1 VIILRFYLHK
11 ELGDIKMI
19 ENNIDRVLHI
29 VSAMD
34 RGGAETLLM
43 NVYRNLD
50 RKKLQFDFVTHR
62 LDDGDFDVEI
72 RKLGG
77 RIYNIPSL
85 GKIGPISYVKKLA
98 EIMKLNSYIAVH
110 SHTDYQSGFPA
121 LAAKLAGIPHRI
133 CHSHSNNWPLNGG
146 FKQKMLLT
154 GLQSLIKFSATQY
167 CSCSREAG
175 AFLFG
180 QKAVEKNQVT
190 ILKNGIDLSQYLD
203 ETITKTSV
211 IRELGLGSNSKIIGH
226 VGKFSKSKNQK
237 FILRVLKELVS
248 KDDSYVALLV
258 GDGPL
263 KGEIELEAEKMG
275 ISNHVRFL
283 GVRSDIPRLMRAFDV
298 LLFPSIFEGFGIVT
312 IESQIS
318 GTPCIMSDSVPVS
331 TDMGLGLAK
340 FLSLDEAPYKW
351 GEEVE
356 SAIKMQKPKKDVLV
370 RALAEKGFSIQQN
383 IEEWM
388 KLYRVG

>member
-1 VIILRFYLHK
+1 MHK
-11 ELGDIKMI
+11 
-19 ENNIDRVLHI
+19 NIDRVLHI

-50 RKKLQFDFVTHR
+50 RAKLQFDFVTHR
-62 LDDGDFDVEI
+62 PNKGDFDEEI

-77 RIYNIPSL
+77 RIYTIPSL
-85 GKIGPISYVKKLA
+85 GKIGPISYVKKLNK
-98 EIMKLNSYIAVH
+98 IMKLNSYIAVH

-133 CHSHSNNWPLNGG
+133 CHSHSNNWPMNGS
-146 FKQKMLLT
+146 FKQKVLLT
-154 GLQSLIKFSATQY
+154 GLQSLIKFAATQY
-167 CSCSREAG
+167 CSCSQEAG

-180 QKAVEKNQVT
+180 KKAVEKNHVT
-190 ILKNGIDLSQYLD
+190 ILNNGIDLSQYLD

-211 IRELGLGSNSKIIGH
+211 IREFGLGPNSKIIGH

-237 FILRVLKELVS
+237 FILNVLKELVI
-248 KDDSYVALLV
+248 KDESYVALLV

-263 KGEIELEAEKMG
+263 KEEIEQEAEKLG
-275 ISNHVRFL
+275 ITNHIRFL
-283 GVRSDIPRLMRAFDV
+283 GVRSDIPRLMKAFDV

-312 IESQIS
+312 IEAQIS
-318 GTPCIMSDSVPVS
+318 GTPCIMSDSVPMS
-331 TDMGLGLAK
+331 TDMGLGLAR
-340 FLSLDEAPYKW
+340 FLSLHEAPYKW
-351 GEEVE
+351 REEVE
-356 SAIKMQKPKKDVLV
+356 KAIKIQKPQKDMLV